1 MQTFDALFSEYKHR
15 FTLFSDSYIHD
26 TQLAEDIVTDAFMA
40 YWEAFRQTP
49 PADLN
54 APAYILTTVRNKCLN
69 ELEHRRVRQKFENA
83 AQTDAQW
90 ELSMQLASLQACD
103 PDEIFTAEM
112 EDMVQRSL
120 RRLPPKALKIFTMS
134 RIDGL
139 TYREIAGELNLSV
152 KSVEYYMNIALRT
165 LRADLAGYITAL
177 VFYLGR

>member
-1 MQTFDALFSEYKHR
+1 
-15 FTLFSDSYIHD
+15 
-26 TQLAEDIVTDAFMA
+26 
-40 YWEAFRQTP
+40 
-49 PADLN
+49 
-54 APAYILTTVRNKCLN
+54 
-69 ELEHRRVRQKFENA
+69 
-83 AQTDAQW
+83 
-90 ELSMQLASLQACD
+90 MQLASLQACD